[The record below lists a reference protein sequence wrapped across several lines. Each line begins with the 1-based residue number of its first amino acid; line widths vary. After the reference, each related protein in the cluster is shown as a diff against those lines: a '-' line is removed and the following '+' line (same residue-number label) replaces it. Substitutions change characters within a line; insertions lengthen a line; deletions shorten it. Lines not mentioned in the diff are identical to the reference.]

1 MHSVLVHAFS
11 LSPCSQFSTHLCQV
25 RIGKISGSN
34 GSSNATE
41 SWLPSRGI
49 IYKDERLDKC
59 KILMVEYM
67 ATSDTKRRMPLGFWL
82 LVGVLHTVSSFSFV
96 ESVSCL
102 CCARG
107 GAVGH

>member
-1 MHSVLVHAFS
+1 M
-11 LSPCSQFSTHLCQV
+11 
-25 RIGKISGSN
+25 GKISGSA
-34 GSSNATE
+34 GGTNATE
-41 SWLPSRGI
+41 TWLPSRGI
-49 IYKDERLDKC
+49 IYKDERTDRN
-59 KILMVEYM
+59 KIVMVEFV
-67 ATSDTKRRMPLGFWL
+67 ATSDARRRMPLGFWL